1 MAKAWEGPAT
11 SDMQPAAVSTLLED
25 VYSACA
31 AYWTWMAYWAA
42 QFRGNGLKLPAE
54 IEHLSLWRRYVG
66 PWTGLIQ
73 GLADTPVEDLGTPG
87 DTLRAAAA
95 RIANWVSS
103 SLQHIGFRHVKD
115 AAGEAFYIDRFDF
128 PVERS

>member
-1 MAKAWEGPAT
+1 MCR
-11 SDMQPAAVSTLLED
+11 LL
-25 VYSACA
+25 
-31 AYWTWMAYWAA
+31 
-42 QFRGNGLKLPAE
+42 
-54 IEHLSLWRRYVG
+54 
-66 PWTGLIQ
+66 
-73 GLADTPVEDLGTPG
+73 DLGTPG